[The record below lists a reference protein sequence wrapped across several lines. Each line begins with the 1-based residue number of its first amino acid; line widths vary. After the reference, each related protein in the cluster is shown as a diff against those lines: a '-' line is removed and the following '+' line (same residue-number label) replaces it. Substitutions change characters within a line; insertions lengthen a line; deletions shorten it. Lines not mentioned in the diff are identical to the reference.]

1 MYFHSMLE
9 YKHQFECLLA
19 LCWINPALDLEAFPQ
34 ASHGEGTFPMGL
46 FSMWYYLIIS
56 YLIITFPMCLFLMC
70 TLWHYI
76 FLLFHTLYKP
86 GLCPLLPLAFLR
98 HHQILTRA
106 FIPMWKK
113 EVSNLFF
120 SSDYLYNMI
129 VVPSIACSSTSK
141 GQMKQMI
148 DIYIGRNATTI
159 TWCLTWTNQSPL
171 LSIIDITFIPM
182 SISPVEP
189 FSSTDISSVLR
200 SLTSSR

>member
-1 MYFHSMLE
+1 MLSLNCPKRASAVCWRLWFWVSTIKWIGRKGHLQFIGFLGHYFTPGPNIGLNASWA
-9 YKHQFECLLA
+9 LA
-19 LCWINPALDLEAFPQ
+19 LCWINPVLDLEAFPQ

-106 FIPMWKK
+106 FIPMWNKK
-113 EVSNLFF
+113 YQTYFLH
-120 SSDYLYNMI
+120 L
-129 VVPSIACSSTSK
+129 
-141 GQMKQMI
+141 I
-148 DIYIGRNATTI
+148 DCI
-159 TWCLTWTNQSPL
+159 TW
-171 LSIIDITFIPM
+171 
-182 SISPVEP
+182 
-189 FSSTDISSVLR
+189 
-200 SLTSSR
+200 

>member
-1 MYFHSMLE
+1 MQLSSSGDWWGWLSPSSTTIGQPHTALVEFVPLSSSPEDCTGCSFASKCWWQQAFLFCSYTKWSLMYFHSMLE

-19 LCWINPALDLEAFPQ
+19 LCWINPVLDLEAFPQ

-106 FIPMWKK
+106 FIPMWNKK
-113 EVSNLFF
+113 YQTYFLHLIN
-120 SSDYLYNMI
+120 Y
-129 VVPSIACSSTSK
+129 
-141 GQMKQMI
+141 
-148 DIYIGRNATTI
+148 I
-159 TWCLTWTNQSPL
+159 TW
-171 LSIIDITFIPM
+171 
-182 SISPVEP
+182 
-189 FSSTDISSVLR
+189 
-200 SLTSSR
+200 